1 MHRTNTLPLSLFSV
15 GGLGR
20 LRWIGNDLNSN
31 TFLSTVSLRNMRI
44 KLIANDLNSF
54 LALSNDMS
62 TRVPLSTSDRN
73 IIVFVKFF
81 KCLLGL
87 EKMLLDMMWMKRRM
101 PSWFVQILLLSPL
114 VVAANDDN
122 DDDGEDGGNGDDDD
136 GLQGIFP
143 P

>member
-15 GGLGR
+15 CGLGR

-31 TFLSTVSLRNMRI
+31 TFLSTVALRNLRI

-62 TRVPLSTSDRN
+62 TRVPLSRSDRP

-87 EKMLLDMMWMKRRM
+87 EKRSLDMMPMKRKM
-101 PSWFVQILLLSPL
+101 PSWFVQILLLSLP
-114 VVAANDDN
+114 VVAANDKEE
-122 DDDGEDGGNGDDDD
+122 DDDGDDDD
-136 GLQGIFP
+136 DGPRFVQVLLL
-143 P
+143 

>member
-31 TFLSTVSLRNMRI
+31 TFLSTVALLRNLRI

-62 TRVPLSTSDRN
+62 TRVPLSTSDRHG
-73 IIVFVKFF
+73 VFVKFF
-81 KCLLGL
+81 SGVC
-87 EKMLLDMMWMKRRM
+87 
-101 PSWFVQILLLSPL
+101 
-114 VVAANDDN
+114 
-122 DDDGEDGGNGDDDD
+122 
-136 GLQGIFP
+136 
-143 P
+143 